1 MTITR
6 RVTKYLPAM
15 LAFAFVLAG
24 SWMLLPRDE
33 DTADAEARVN
43 VVMLTRA
50 LPEGATAL
58 DIRNAAEVRSM
69 PAEAVADGA
78 YDSLD
83 DITGGVLSVAHASG
97 QQLTQLS
104 FARNRVAAVGPEFVV
119 TSVRMSAQN
128 WSGAVRI
135 SGDVV
140 DVYALTETGAS
151 LVTRGAVVL
160 DAPSL
165 EELQPSSDAVI
176 TIAVRRD
183 SLAALLV
190 AAHDEQLWLVGQ

>member
-1 MTITR
+1 MTFTR
-6 RVTKYLPAM
+6 RVTKYLPVM

-50 LPEGATAL
+50 LPEGATVL
-58 DIRNAAEVRSM
+58 DVRNAAEVRSM

-160 DAPSL
+160 DSPSL
-165 EELQPSSDAVI
+165 DELQPSSDAVI

>member
-58 DIRNAAEVRSM
+58 DVRNAAEVRSM
-69 PAEAVADGA
+69 PAEAVADALQGMA
-78 YDSLD
+78 PPPSPAPALPALGSKTEWQTPRDFLMHVMND
-83 DITGGVLSVAHASG
+83 PATPLALRVEA
-97 QQLTQLS
+97 
-104 FARNRVAAVGPEFVV
+104 AR
-119 TSVRMSAQN
+119 
-128 WSGAVRI
+128 
-135 SGDVV
+135 
-140 DVYALTETGAS
+140 
-151 LVTRGAVVL
+151 
-160 DAPSL
+160 
-165 EELQPSSDAVI
+165 
-176 TIAVRRD
+176 
-183 SLAALLV
+183 ALL
-190 AAHDEQLWLVGQ
+190 ATDKG